1 MIFPDFF
8 KISYNTVMIY
18 NIRNRSM
25 MQQKVRKKRP
35 FVMLIFSTVSHRTKQ
50 NVFIRKLSYVNV
62 WQENSESRL
71 VCMQYNISD
80 SQALFWCFILIILRM
95 ASLNTW
101 LFMFSMPDFVLSFVL
116 ILFGQNLGFCSHKS
130 ALIKNR
136 VYIHQVKRQLFSE
149 FFSFRKSIPPT
160 VWVERKR
167 SHFVHQK

>member
-1 MIFPDFF
+1 MVI
-8 KISYNTVMIY
+8 
-18 NIRNRSM
+18 
-25 MQQKVRKKRP
+25 
-35 FVMLIFSTVSHRTKQ
+35 
-50 NVFIRKLSYVNV
+50 
-62 WQENSESRL
+62 NSDSRL
-71 VCMQYNISD
+71 LFMQYNISD

-116 ILFGQNLGFCSHKS
+116 ISFGQNLGFCSHKS

-167 SHFVHQK
+167 SHFVHQKIYRFGQVTAQSETDQETRWILRWSYLWRQWVTEALNHCHKETHFWYGKVPGSAFGFY

>member
-1 MIFPDFF
+1 MI
-8 KISYNTVMIY
+8 I
-18 NIRNRSM
+18 
-25 MQQKVRKKRP
+25 
-35 FVMLIFSTVSHRTKQ
+35 
-50 NVFIRKLSYVNV
+50 
-62 WQENSESRL
+62 NSDSRL
-71 VCMQYNISD
+71 LFMQYNISD

-167 SHFVHQK
+167 SHFVHQKYISLDKLLHSQKQIKEHLNSKTELFMATVSDWSPKALSQRHQFWYGKVPGSGFGFY